1 MWPILRKERKIV
13 YYKYI
18 IFNRSHHCP
27 WKAIAHLLQVFSTHT
42 HFVAGNGSKI
52 RFWEDLW
59 WEDQPLCLQ
68 FPSLF
73 RVTTTKNYPISI
85 ILGNNTSLSWDL
97 TFHYN
102 LIDTKIEDLERLRSL
117 LSNVHLTPS
126 ISNARTW
133 VPSSSRVFSVKSFFS
148 ALYFSL
154 DSIHFY
160 QANFLWKSRVPSKIR
175 VFAWLVALKK
185 VNTRHATVM
194 DWKFGIYRRYFV
206 EILDIGCPRYDIHPR
221 LSIPGNIVKKLVK
234 HR

>member
-1 MWPILRKERKIV
+1 M
-13 YYKYI
+13 
-18 IFNRSHHCP
+18 
-27 WKAIAHLLQVFSTHT
+27 
-42 HFVAGNGSKI
+42 
-52 RFWEDLW
+52 
-59 WEDQPLCLQ
+59 CLQ

-102 LIDTKIEDLERLRSL
+102 LIDTEIEDLERAMFLFSL
-117 LSNVHLTPS
+117 VHLTPS
-126 ISNARTW
+126 VLDAKGW
-133 VPSSSRVFSVKSFFS
+133 VLSSLGIFSVKSFFS
-148 ALYFSL
+148 ALDFSL

-194 DWKFGIYRRYFV
+194 D
-206 EILDIGCPRYDIHPR
+206 
-221 LSIPGNIVKKLVK
+221 
-234 HR
+234 